1 MNKHSLLSYFN
12 IAKSVVNN
20 RLHRVSYPS
29 FCTFLVTWRCN
40 AKCKMCEIWRKSNQE
55 EMTLKQIEVL
65 FSQLKRLDGIRI
77 SGGEPFL
84 RSDLTCLVNII
95 QHKVNPSVVHIT
107 TNGLLTERIVEFV
120 KSIDKPD
127 RIHFKISIDAVGEK
141 HDDIRGV
148 RGAYKKAMDTLFAL
162 SQMRANYGFYLGID
176 QTIVESDTESILALR
191 AVCNDMDI
199 DLYQVIAYGETA
211 LYKEGDGLCL
221 LPTKS
226 TEITTFGEFSRE
238 ELKRVLALMEESA
251 DRIGD
256 FTERLIKRYYLRGL
270 GNRLLWGR
278 AKPNPMCVALNNHLR
293 ILPNGDVPICLY
305 DSTIVGNLT
314 EINFKELWFG
324 NQIEKYRER
333 VSGCAGCWAGCEV
346 IPNAIYSGDIIRA
359 LWGQKGIRRNAKE

>member
-12 IAKSVVNN
+12 IAKAVAWN
-20 RLHRVSYPS
+20 RIHRVSYPS
-29 FCTFLVTWRCN
+29 FCTYLVTWRCN

-84 RSDLTCLVNII
+84 RSDLSEIVNLI
-95 QHKVNPSVVHIT
+95 QYEVNPSVVHIT
-107 TNGLLTERIVEFV
+107 TNGLLTERIVGFI

-127 RIHFKISIDAVGEK
+127 RIHFKISIDAVGER

-148 RGAYKKAMDTLFAL
+148 RGAYKKAMDTLKAL
-162 SQMRANYGFYLGID
+162 SQMREDYGFYLGID
-176 QTIVESDTESILALR
+176 QTIVGGDTKNILALR
-191 AVCNDMDI
+191 AVCDDMDI
-199 DLYQVIAYGETA
+199 DLHQVIAYGETA

-221 LPTKS
+221 LPSKGA
-226 TEITTFGEFSRE
+226 EITTFGEFSRE
-238 ELKRVLALMEESA
+238 QLKQTLLFMEESA
-251 DRIGD
+251 NEIND

-278 AKPNPMCVALNNHLR
+278 AKPNPMCVALNNHIR

-314 EINFKELWFG
+314 KIKFKELWFG
-324 NQIEKYRER
+324 NQIEQYRER
-333 VSGCAGCWAGCEV
+333 VSKCAGCWVGCEV
-346 IPNAIYSGDIIRA
+346 IPNAIYSGDIVRA
-359 LWGQKGIRRNAKE
+359 LWGKK